1 MIITKNSVKM
11 KASAKKEVD
20 KALFEKRIKTYK
32 SQIKELVKEFNWV
45 DESTQMEFDLAIHQ
59 IAKRL
64 NSTKQKYSFS
74 KN

>member
-1 MIITKNSVKM
+1 MINRNSITM
-11 KASAKKEVD
+11 KATAKKAIEQ
-20 KALFEKRIKTYK
+20 ALFEKRIKAYR

>member
-1 MIITKNSVKM
+1 MTIKKSIEM
-11 KASAKKEVD
+11 KASAKKVVEQ
-20 KALFEKRIKTYK
+20 ALFEKKIKSYR